1 MSNAEYL
8 SRPFPLLAKLAAVL
22 RNIVPV
28 RKAFVRFAKLL
39 RGGKESNEPLVSE
52 FVGDIPD
59 VAGGIPGIIDEAPP
73 VADEASEVTDEIPG
87 GAGEALDAAADD
99 APAEATDDVPE
110 AAHEAE
116 VPDQTPG
123 TADEAPNSTGEAP
136 AGVFDDVPVVGDEAP
151 EITGEIPGAA
161 DEASNAID
169 NPPAGVADDVPE
181 VADETPEITGE
192 TPGVADQ
199 APAIADDRPDVSEA
213 SEPPV
218 VVPAVSAE
226 APLAPV
232 CSLSAREQLIRRR
245 WAETGI
251 KMWAGLGALNIQGS
265 AELLP
270 LQPGATRREYDRLE
284 FRLIAGAIVCEGV
297 VVDPPS
303 HRK

>member
-87 GAGEALDAAADD
+87 GAGEAPDAADD

-169 NPPAGVADDVPE
+169 NPPAGVAD
-181 VADETPEITGE
+181 
-192 TPGVADQ
+192 Q

-226 APLAPV
+226 APLAPA
-232 CSLSAREQLIRRR
+232 CSRSAREQLIRRR